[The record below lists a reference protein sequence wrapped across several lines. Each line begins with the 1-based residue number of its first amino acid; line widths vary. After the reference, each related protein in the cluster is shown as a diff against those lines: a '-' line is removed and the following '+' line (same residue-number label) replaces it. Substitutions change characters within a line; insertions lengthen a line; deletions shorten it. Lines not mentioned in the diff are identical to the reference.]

1 MFVRKKKNRSGSISV
16 VVIDKSDGKFKE
28 IKRFGVATSEID
40 VEILCNKANDWIL
53 RHVDQQTIN
62 FNLPDKQ
69 EGELKETKNVLSRID
84 KILLNSPYIILEDI
98 YNQIGFNKIGDDILR
113 HLVISRICQ
122 PMSKLATVT
131 YLKSYYNEDVELH
144 NIYRYMDKLHNTQ
157 QDLIQSIS
165 VAHTQKILG
174 GKIGLM
180 FYDVTTLYFESSVQ
194 DELRMP
200 GFSKDGK
207 TSESQIVLGLL
218 VSANGYPLSYS
229 VFRGDQFEGRTML
242 PIVDDFIQRFSLS
255 DFIIVADSGLMSSK
269 NIKLL
274 QDAGYKYIL
283 GARIRSESKSVKEW
297 VLSQE
302 KRDNKCHQYKK
313 GDTERLI
320 LTYSSKRAKKDE
332 YNRNKGI
339 VRLHKAYDKG
349 VLTKEHINK
358 RGYNKFLE
366 INKDVKVSISQT
378 KILEDSQWDG
388 LKGYITNTDNKVLTA
403 REVVDHYNGLWVVE
417 KAFRIS
423 KSTLE
428 MRPIFHFSEKR
439 ILAHISIC
447 FVAYKVYKELERII
461 DIMNIGISVDKVIA
475 IAKTITTI
483 YIKQPYNESVH
494 VETLFLTDEQI
505 KIKTLFNM
513 KVD

>member
-1 MFVRKKKNRSGSISV
+1 MHYG
-16 VVIDKSDGKFKE
+16 G
-28 IKRFGVATSEID
+28 
-40 VEILCNKANDWIL
+40 
-53 RHVDQQTIN
+53 QQTIN
-62 FNLPDKQ
+62 FNLLDEQ
-69 EGELKETKNVLSRID
+69 EEEVNETKNVVSRID
-84 KILLNSPYIILEDI
+84 KILLNAPYIILKKVYDS
-98 YNQIGFNKIGDDILR
+98 IGFNKIGDDILR

-122 PMSKLATVT
+122 PMSKLSTAA
-131 YLKSYYNEDVELH
+131 YLKSYYNEDVQLH

-165 VAHTQKILG
+165 VEHTQKILG

-194 DELRMP
+194 DEIRMP

-242 PIVDDFIQRFSLS
+242 PIVDDFVQRFSLS

-269 NIKLL
+269 NINLL
-274 QDAGYKYIL
+274 EKAGYKYIL
-283 GARIRSESKSVKEW
+283 GARIRSESKYIKEW
-297 VLSQE
+297 ILSQE
-302 KRDNKCHQYKK
+302 KQDYKCHEYKK
-313 GDTERLI
+313 CGTQRLI

-332 YNRNKGI
+332 YNRNKG
-339 VRLHKAYDKG
+339 VARLQKAYNKG

-366 INKDVKVSISQT
+366 INKDVKVSICQT
-378 KILEDSQWDG
+378 KISEDSQWDG
-388 LKGYITNTDNKVLTA
+388 LKGYITNTDNEVLTA
-403 REVVDHYNGLWVVE
+403 HEIVDHYNSLWVVE

-447 FVAYKVYKELERII
+447 FVAYKVYKELERMI
-461 DIMNIGISVDKVIA
+461 NILNLGMSVDKVIA

-483 YIKQPYNESVH
+483 YIKQSYNKRVH
-494 VETLFLTDEQI
+494 VETLFLTEEQL
-505 KIKTLFNM
+505 KIKPLFDL
-513 KVD
+513 KID